1 LLAFWQSNDVS
12 ARIAQRGS
20 NFFLVANSLGDLSR
34 RESRFAHYP
43 GAFPFPLDM
52 TPDSDGLVSTPAT
65 KCPFIL
71 KGSRLGEDI
80 MLSHVTGF
88 DLRVYD
94 PDAIVRTFTSSTSS
108 TTPNQSTVL
117 TPGDPGYFITG
128 AQNEGTGTFVDLG
141 YQRFNFPSM
150 WTATSFYNPVRTVVN
165 KTPASVMA
173 PATHDTLTQLY
184 CTYDTWSFSYEHDGI
199 NQDSDADTDEGT
211 DGLDNDN
218 QNGVDDPGERE
229 TFPPYPVML
238 RGLQARI
245 RVYDHSLRIG
255 RQATVVAEFTK

>member
-1 LLAFWQSNDVS
+1 
-12 ARIAQRGS
+12 
-20 NFFLVANSLGDLSR
+20 
-34 RESRFAHYP
+34 
-43 GAFPFPLDM
+43 
-52 TPDSDGLVSTPAT
+52 
-65 KCPFIL
+65 
-71 KGSRLGEDI
+71 
-80 MLSHVTGF
+80 
-88 DLRVYD
+88 
-94 PDAIVRTFTSSTSS
+94 
-108 TTPNQSTVL
+108 VL